1 MLYISGGKL
10 EAQKLETAS
19 PAVENNSFVN
29 SFVDTMH

>member
-10 EAQKLETAS
+10 EELGTAS